1 MHSLG
6 FRAFNNKAGP
16 LVVQPSDL
24 EVEVA
29 VTVAIARR
37 ARLACICHEFSGLI
51 IDSTNSA
58 RRDDKARLIS
68 DQLIVI
74 W

>member
-1 MHSLG
+1 M
-6 FRAFNNKAGP
+6 
-16 LVVQPSDL
+16 VQPSDL

-29 VTVAIARR
+29 VTVAVAVAIARR

-58 RRDDKARLIS
+58 RRDDKARLMS